1 MDNEMIVDFI
11 NNVEPDFSY
20 GTSDGMSR
28 AMVESAENIA
38 TINEYINESVYDV
51 YTEAESDEGSSDD
64 KSDDSSKPGFFGK
77 LYNKIDTYFQLF
89 MRLIKKF
96 ITKIKGFF
104 MTIKRKITVAF
115 TKAIKAV
122 GNFLRN
128 RINNNKKKFDATE
141 KEGIEIYQWNPQVL
155 TSIISGN
162 YFDSKIP
169 QVMSNMAARGSSDP
183 YEFIKDA
190 FSEIK
195 EMIDDIAVAP
205 EDGKKETLLTKK
217 TVHFTPN
224 QSEKFLQ
231 QEYKVNIDGKINQV
245 YNAVMKETS
254 ASIKELKT
262 AEKEV
267 RKEFKKSSNKDDE
280 TRNEIKSAFKAIN
293 YAINQSSLLKYR
305 VSQKIATAAF
315 KYYKKLFTAVR
326 KVFGGINIFGN
337 SGDYKEA
344 KSESAVFDLIQ

>member
-38 TINEYINESVYDV
+38 TINEYINESVYDA

-169 QVMSNMAARGSSDP
+169 QVMSNIAARGSSDP

-344 KSESAVFDLIQ
+344 KSESAIFDLIQ

>member
-38 TINEYINESVYDV
+38 TINEYINESVYDA

-183 YEFIKDA
+183 YEFAKDA

-344 KSESAVFDLIQ
+344 KSESAIFDLIQ

>member
-38 TINEYINESVYDV
+38 TINEYINESVYDA

-344 KSESAVFDLIQ
+344 KSESAIFDLIQ

>member
-38 TINEYINESVYDV
+38 TINEYINESVYDA

>member
-38 TINEYINESVYDV
+38 TINEYINESVYDA

-89 MRLIKKF
+89 MRLVKKF

-344 KSESAVFDLIQ
+344 KSESAIFDLIQ

>member
-38 TINEYINESVYDV
+38 TINEYINESVYDA

-183 YEFIKDA
+183 YEFIKDT